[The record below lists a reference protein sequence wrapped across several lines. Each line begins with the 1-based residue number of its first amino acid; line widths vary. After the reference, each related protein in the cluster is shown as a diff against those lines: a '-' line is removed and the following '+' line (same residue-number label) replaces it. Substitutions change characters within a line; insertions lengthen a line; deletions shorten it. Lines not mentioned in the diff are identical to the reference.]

1 MIDGTL
7 TMDVKIERA
16 RGRFGGVFSV
26 VGIIGLLAAVVA
38 TATIWLLLTDPVT
51 VAESVDT
58 GEISP
63 LVQSLASSIYDALL
77 RLLRYL

>member
-1 MIDGTL
+1 MIDVTL

-16 RGRFGGVFSV
+16 RGRIGGVFSL
-26 VGIIGLLAAVVA
+26 VGVIGLLAAVVA

-63 LVQSLASSIYDALL
+63 LIQSLAGSIYDALL